1 MNYCSIN
8 DAWGQNNY
16 ISNQYKKFDNQYKPQ
31 TQSQPTKKIQNKIK
45 KKPIE
50 KFTNHKKHF
59 TNCSSFFNHLKTC
72 KKCNHRM
79 REQFKSKI
87 LENFED
93 IIQNNRDIIVLILV
107 GLCFMI
113 FFNMIMHITSK

>member
-31 TQSQPTKKIQNKIK
+31 TQFQSQTPKKIQNKIR

-50 KFTNHKKHF
+50 KFTNHKKF
-59 TNCSSFFNHLKTC
+59 VTIRF
-72 KKCNHRM
+72 
-79 REQFKSKI
+79 I
-87 LENFED
+87 Y
-93 IIQNNRDIIVLILV
+93 II
-107 GLCFMI
+107 F
-113 FFNMIMHITSK
+113 ITLFRSY